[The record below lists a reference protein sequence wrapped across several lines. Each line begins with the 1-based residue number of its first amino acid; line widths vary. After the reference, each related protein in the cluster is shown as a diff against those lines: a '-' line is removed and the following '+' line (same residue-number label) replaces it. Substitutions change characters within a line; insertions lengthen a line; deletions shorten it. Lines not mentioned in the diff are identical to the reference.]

1 MASNEGNRELVKAYK
16 ALGDATRLRL
26 MRLLAT
32 KGEMGCGELTE
43 ALRISA
49 STLSYHTSRLEDSR
63 LVDVRRDGQF
73 RFFTLRRDELRRVAP
88 ALLEGEPSL
97 KG

>member
-1 MASNEGNRELVKAYK
+1 L
-16 ALGDATRLRL
+16 L
-26 MRLLAT
+26 RLLAE
-32 KGEMGCGELTE
+32 KEEMGCGELIE

-49 STLSYHTSRLEDSR
+49 STLSYHTSRLEDCR
-63 LVDVRRDGQF
+63 LLDVRRDGQF
-73 RFFTLRRDELRRVAP
+73 RFFALRRDEVQRVAP